1 MHWAHHPIHT
11 KNRLAAAAA
20 AEKERKKD
28 NNILVKEL
36 KFG

>member
-11 KNRLAAAAA
+11 KNRLAA